1 MEEVRR
7 NGSVS
12 ARYKYLADGT
22 KLEVSDA
29 MGCGFLYFGSLI
41 YSKRGTIYTPE
52 SVGFTGGRI
61 VCTSAGSEVLYHVT
75 DYLGSVRVVADQNGR
90 ALEKINYYP
99 FGKRWDAADQ
109 QLTNNRYLF
118 NGKEW
123 QATGAVNLLDYGA
136 RMYDANNV
144 RWSVQDPKYQTSNPY
159 SFCGSDPI
167 NRIDPNGMDYYF
179 NRSGEYLFQDD
190 SDTNFIRILTNDFLG
205 NLWNLEALFEDNY
218 DKLHAYSEFFSKV
231 NLSDEAIKKIY
242 TWIFTNFFPDFAFI
256 PINLGDKMNP
266 KTLMSTIG
274 KFNDSHTEVI
284 NLHID
289 VNHTSAGMLTQL
301 DNGLTIADNLY
312 CILSV
317 FDHETMHLLGW
328 MENPL
333 AYYYLGE
340 VAQEYAAYRYQIF
353 DSIYW
358 GFAPP
363 SFHIMII
370 GSYLKYNKKHSLKL

>member
-1 MEEVRR
+1 MADWIHLDKTSGTGPAEVRVTADINETGEIR
-7 NGSVS
+7 Q
-12 ARYKYLADGT
+12 ATYKVIKEGT
-22 KLEVSDA
+22 KEEKTFV
-29 MGCGFLYFGSLI
+29 C
-41 YSKRGTIYTPE
+41 RQE
-52 SVGFTGGRI
+52 SVPVVIIPEFDFLVLRYIWDDEDGIDFDTATGFDNTGLPDVDGKLVGWSKQNQTTQER
-61 VCTSAGSEVLYHVT
+61 VG
-75 DYLGSVRVVADQNGR
+75 DYLIHGGDNMESGNEA
-90 ALEKINYYP
+90 ALIQMGP
-99 FGKRWDAADQ
+99 
-109 QLTNNRYLF
+109 
-118 NGKEW
+118 
-123 QATGAVNLLDYGA
+123 LLDG
-136 RMYDANNV
+136 
-144 RWSVQDPKYQTSNPY
+144 
-159 SFCGSDPI
+159 
-167 NRIDPNGMDYYF
+167 
-179 NRSGEYLFQDD
+179 
-190 SDTNFIRILTNDFLG
+190 
-205 NLWNLEALFEDNY
+205 DNY
-218 DKLHAYSEFFSKV
+218 DKLPAYSEFFSKV

-266 KTLMSTIG
+266 KTLMSTTG
-274 KFNDSHTEVI
+274 NFNDSHTEVI